1 MWRVKSKYFEIILDL
16 QNNVSHKKDGSLFK
30 LFFLFLSDRVLGDWL
45 VSPILQA
52 TQQAVKQ
59 KRISQTVGKKLQ
71 TRPTREQ
78 LIDQNILKSEYLIT
92 SF

>member
-1 MWRVKSKYFEIILDL
+1 LDL
-16 QNNVSHKKDGSLFK
+16 QNNVKHKNDGSLFK

-52 TQQAVKQ
+52 TQQAVRQ
-59 KRISQTVGKKLQ
+59 KRISQNLGKKLQ

-78 LIDQNILKSEYLIT
+78 LINQNILKSESLIT